1 MVYTWDTRKQ
11 RLNKQKHGISFEEA
25 LEVFDDP
32 YLLVV
37 YDEAHS
43 SQEDRYKFLGRMRNL
58 TIAMIICIEQESRI
72 RIISAR
78 KATSYEVRLY
88 YEKIK
93 KND

>member
-25 LEVFDDP
+25 LDVFDDP

-58 TIAMIICIEQESRI
+58 TIAMIIRIEQESRI